1 MNFLANENFPRPSF
15 LLLREHHH
23 HVISISEIYAGIA
36 DEEVIKIAVEQNLII
51 LTFDKDYGEI
61 IFRYKYPKPPSVVY
75 FKFKG
80 SDPLYAGNTL
90 LKNIEQLLA
99 LENHFTIIDD
109 KNIRHRKYK

>member
-15 LLLREHHH
+15 LLLREHYH
-23 HVISISEIYAGIA
+23 HVMSISEIYAGIA

-80 SDPLYAGNTL
+80 SDPLCWNY
-90 LKNIEQLLA
+90 
-99 LENHFTIIDD
+99 FTQKYRTIVST
-109 KNIRHRKYK
+109 RKSFYHN